1 MSHTFYFRPLQDIYN
16 IYFWYRLVIS
26 LWISTYLNTVC
37 VYNSLQCNYFL
48 GLTNFQVANWQESSS
63 WQVKVLWIDHLSLA
77 IILLISGDTLILN
90 YILCNNIS
98 SNVMCSLKWIPQILC
113 NIYYFIF
120 DKPAQFNDKMIS
132 HFLWPIQAIQ
142 TYTLSFYGKNSYDW
156 EVFTLVG
163 LGWAGVSG
171 DGMWQCNRPSWVL
184 P

>member
-1 MSHTFYFRPLQDIYN
+1 
-16 IYFWYRLVIS
+16 
-26 LWISTYLNTVC
+26 
-37 VYNSLQCNYFL
+37 
-48 GLTNFQVANWQESSS
+48 
-63 WQVKVLWIDHLSLA
+63 
-77 IILLISGDTLILN
+77 
-90 YILCNNIS
+90 
-98 SNVMCSLKWIPQILC
+98 MCSLKWIPQILC

-132 HFLWPIQAIQ
+132 HFLWPIQAIE